1 MPDSPGKDSSMSQAT
16 DPALQVL
23 RERFGYDAFR
33 HQQREIIDTLLGGE
47 DALVLMPTGGGKS
60 LCYQIPAILREGVG
74 IVISPLIALMQ
85 DQVDALAQ
93 NGVRASFLNSTQTPE
108 QQQAVRRQ
116 LLEGEIE
123 LLYVAPERA
132 LTEDFLNLLERARI
146 ALFAIDEAHC
156 VSQWGHDFRK
166 DYQSL
171 YRLHERFPQVP
182 RIALTATAD
191 RRTRDEIEQQLQL
204 QQARKFIHSFD
215 RPNIFY
221 RISEGQN
228 NRQRLWDFLSA
239 HHPQD
244 AGIVYCLSRKQVEST
259 AAWLRQKGRNALP
272 YHAGLDKDTRAEHQR
287 IFLQQEGVII
297 VATIAFGMGI
307 DKPDVRFV
315 AHLNLPKNIESY
327 YQETGRAG
335 RDGEPANA
343 WLAYGLQDIITLRQM
358 SQDSDAS
365 DAHKRNLHS
374 KLEAMLGLCE
384 QAACR
389 RQTLLAYFGED
400 LPEPCGH
407 CDNCVSPPA
416 TWDATEAARKA
427 LSCVYRTG
435 QRFGVNYIIDVLLGK
450 EHEKIQRNGHHRIST
465 FGIGGELSSAEW
477 HSLMRQLIALGYL
490 YSDAEQYGAIKLDPR
505 CKPLLSGQESLQL
518 RKHEPRE
525 KTRSGGKSKAASA
538 SVRMADQPL
547 FEALREYRREQAERQ
562 GVPPYVILHD
572 KTLKAIAEIRPGNI
586 SRLSQIIGIGAKKI
600 ELYGDDLLE
609 IVQQFPLDPTLD
621 NSLPDTVNETLK
633 RLRAGA
639 SPQQIAA
646 DRELAESSIYG
657 HLAQAIE
664 AGLIELEAV
673 TDLAP
678 EQIDEIRYALE
689 MALEEE
695 DFRLKKVHEAL
706 DGEYDYGLIKCVLAS
721 LGQSPLPT

>member
-1 MPDSPGKDSSMSQAT
+1 MNSPAQENPTIMSQAS
-16 DPALQVL
+16 DPALAIL
-23 RERFGYDAFR
+23 RERFGYDDFR
-33 HQQREIIDTLLGGE
+33 HQQRAIIDTLLRGE

-60 LCYQIPAILREGVG
+60 LCYQIPAMLRDGVG

-93 NGVRASFLNSTQTPE
+93 NGVRASFLNSTQSAEE
-108 QQQAVRRQ
+108 QQQVRRA
-116 LLEGEIE
+116 LLSGDID

-132 LTEDFLNLLERARI
+132 LTGDFLALLAQARI

-166 DYQSL
+166 DYQQL
-171 YRLHERFPQVP
+171 CRLHELFPEVP

-191 RRTRDEIEQQLQL
+191 RRTRGEIEQQLQL
-204 QQARKFIHSFD
+204 QQARQFIHSFD

-228 NRQRLWDFLSA
+228 NRQRLWDFLST
-239 HHPQD
+239 HHPDD

-259 AAWLRQKGRNALP
+259 ADWLRQKGRNALP
-272 YHAGLDKDTRAEHQR
+272 YHAGLDKHTRAEHQR

-358 SQDSDAS
+358 SQDTDAS
-365 DAHKRNLHS
+365 DAHKRNLHA

-384 QAACR
+384 QAGCR
-389 RQTLLAYFGED
+389 RQTLLAYFGEE

-407 CDNCVSPPA
+407 CDNCVSPPD

-435 QRFGVNYIIDVLLGK
+435 QRFGVNYLIDVLLGK
-450 EHEKIQRNGHHRIST
+450 EHEKIRRNGHDRIST

-490 YSDAEQYGAIKLDPR
+490 YSDAEQYGAIKLDRR
-505 CKPLLSGQESLQL
+505 CKPLLAGREKLQL
-518 RKHEPRE
+518 RKHRHRDQSRVSGPK
-525 KTRSGGKSKAASA
+525 KTAG
-538 SVRMADQPL
+538 SVRLADQPL
-547 FEALREYRREQAERQ
+547 FEALREYRREQAEAQ

-572 KTLKAIAEIRPGNI
+572 KTLQAI
-586 SRLSQIIGIGAKKI
+586 SRERPDSRERLSRIIGIGARK
-600 ELYGDDLLE
+600 LDLHGDDLLS
-609 IVQQFPLDPTLD
+609 IVRQHPLDPALD
-621 NSLPDTVNETLK
+621 NHLSDTVNETLK
-633 RLRAGA
+633 LRRAGL
-639 SPQQIAA
+639 PVKQIAVE
-646 DRELAESSIYG
+646 RGLTPSSIYH
-657 HLAQAIE
+657 HLASAIE
-664 AGLIELEAV
+664 AGMIEVEQAIDLPAGEIEA
-673 TDLAP
+673 
-678 EQIDEIRYALE
+678 IRYAIELA
-689 MALEEE
+689 MTEEPL
-695 DFRLKKVHEAL
+695 RMKAVHESL
-706 DGEYDYGLIKCVLAS
+706 DGAYDYGLLNCVRA
-721 LGQSPLPT
+721 GMGD